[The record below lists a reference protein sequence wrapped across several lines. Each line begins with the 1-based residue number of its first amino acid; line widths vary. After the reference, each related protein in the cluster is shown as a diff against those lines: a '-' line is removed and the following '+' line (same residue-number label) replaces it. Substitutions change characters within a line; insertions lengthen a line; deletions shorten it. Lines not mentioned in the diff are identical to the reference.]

1 MSSRPALPVEMR
13 VPLFR
18 PEPSCIRAASR
29 AGRGSVIRA
38 LWTFDVKTTAWQVPG
53 AVRFS
58 TSGRSRVPAGARA
71 RAAKLEPRAGIDQHG
86 RPVLPDEEPGLTIAN
101 GHRAGLRLHRPP
113 VPPAPSNTVLADE
126 HTGMQHA
133 VVTRH
138 PRFGGQLFLDDD
150 LQISESD
157 VAYGVA
163 MASPL
168 LAHPRL
174 ERVAILGGG
183 DGGVLAELIRTL
195 EPLDALPSELTMVEI
210 DPRVMALCREHL
222 PALCGDAFDNP
233 HARIVTGDAFAWIA
247 QARDLDAVV
256 YDLTMD
262 PVREG
267 QSRAEF
273 ITGIIGHIARA
284 LRPGGVLSM
293 QCCGHGRDDA
303 ADRALRRE

>member
-1 MSSRPALPVEMR
+1 MNP
-13 VPLFR
+13 
-18 PEPSCIRAASR
+18 
-29 AGRGSVIRA
+29 
-38 LWTFDVKTTAWQVPG
+38 
-53 AVRFS
+53 
-58 TSGRSRVPAGARA
+58 
-71 RAAKLEPRAGIDQHG
+71 
-86 RPVLPDEEPGLTIAN
+86 AN
-101 GHRAGLRLHRPP
+101 GHRAGFRLHA
-113 VPPAPSNTVLADE
+113 PPAAPAATPLLADE
-126 HTGMQHA
+126 HTGLQH
-133 VVTRH
+133 VIVTRH

-163 MASPL
+163 MTSPL
-168 LAHPRL
+168 LALRRL

-183 DGGVLAELIRTL
+183 DGGVLNELIRTF

-210 DPRVMALCREHL
+210 DARVMELSREHL
-222 PALCGDAFDNP
+222 PALCGDAFDSP
-233 HARIVTGDAFAWIA
+233 HANIVTGDAFAWIA
-247 QARDLDAVV
+247 RARDLDAVI

-284 LRPGGVLSM
+284 LRPGGMLSM

-303 ADRALRRE
+303 IDRALRREVLPLIREAVDAHFVERCEQDVLVPSYQDLWTFLSARKPPV

>member
-1 MSSRPALPVEMR
+1 MGVHPP
-13 VPLFR
+13 
-18 PEPSCIRAASR
+18 
-29 AGRGSVIRA
+29 
-38 LWTFDVKTTAWQVPG
+38 Q
-53 AVRFS
+53 
-58 TSGRSRVPAGARA
+58 
-71 RAAKLEPRAGIDQHG
+71 Q
-86 RPVLPDEEPGLTIAN
+86 EEPGLIPSN
-101 GHRAGLRLHRPP
+101 GHRAGLRLHLPP
-113 VPPAPSNTVLADE
+113 VAPAASNHLLADE
-126 HTGMQHA
+126 HTGLQHV

-138 PRFGGQLFLDDD
+138 PRFGGQLFLDGD

-163 MASPL
+163 MTSPL

-210 DPRVMALCREHL
+210 DPRVMELCRQHL
-222 PALCGDAFDNP
+222 PALCGDAFDSP

-303 ADRALRRE
+303 ADRALRREVLPLIRQAVDAHFVERCEQDVLVPSYQDLWTFLSARRR